1 MYKVPSSQNN
11 REHEQRL
18 REAIV
23 YYGLVSGLFI
33 GYVGYGLDATIGL
46 IQPGRGLLLLL
57 LLVGAFML
65 MYAPFFRTTTL
76 NLVDW
81 ANHVKKLVLGLG
93 AALLLGIAWFVR
105 QGVGFPNWL
114 GVLVIGLAMLISVRS
129 SLQFL
134 KSRLEVQW

>member
-1 MYKVPSSQNN
+1 MYKVTSSQNN

-33 GYVGYGLDATIGL
+33 GYGLDATIGL

-81 ANHVKKLVLGLG
+81 ANHVKKLVFGLG